1 MPLSQNEEQ
10 TEFEDR
16 VTEAEDDCEKGH
28 SAVVSTSDVQPKVS
42 KGKKRSMTAESDM
55 PSSAAKRQ
63 KNQKKK
69 KIGKSAAAKKMSSAR
84 LKSYGLC

>member
-1 MPLSQNEEQ
+1 MPFCQNEEQ

-16 VTEAEDDCEKGH
+16 VTEAEYDCEKGH
-28 SAVVSTSDVQPKVS
+28 SAAVSTSDLQPKVS

-55 PSSAAKRQ
+55 PSSTAAKSR
-63 KNQKKK
+63 KKK